1 MNVWS
6 QYAKELKEEE
16 LNREL
21 RGSRDIKI
29 TTPPHSFI
37 LLIFFSAFAFVP
49 SNPA

>member
-16 LNREL
+16 LKREL

-29 TTPPHSFI
+29 TTPHSFI